1 MSSCIFCKIVKREI
15 PAEIL
20 YEDEEIL
27 AFKDISPQAPLH
39 LLWISK
45 RHIEGL
51 DQIEPSDSRLLGE
64 MLQKISEY
72 ASKHPQFANGYRV
85 CTNIGAHGGQTVRHL
100 HFHLLG
106 GKELSQTMV

>member
-1 MSSCIFCKIVKREI
+1 MKDCLFCRIVKREI
-15 PAEIL
+15 PSEIV

-27 AFKDISPQAPLH
+27 AFKDISPQAPVH

-51 DQIEPSDSRLLGE
+51 DEIAAQDQLLIGKI
-64 MLQKISEY
+64 LLKISEY
-72 ASKHPQFANGYRV
+72 AQKDDELASGYRV
-85 CTNIGAHGGQTVRHL
+85 CTNIGLDGGQTVRHL

-106 GKELSQTMV
+106 GKVLEPKMA